1 MRINFLN
8 YGGVQKCTRDA
19 MLEVMEKALNMLGQ
33 PSKMEINVA
42 FVSPDEIKVV
52 NGKERG
58 KNEPTDVLSFPAFD
72 LKPLEKV
79 DLKEDKYKWNIN
91 PENDYFVLG
100 DMLLCKDFAKKQAE
114 TLRHSLKEELVRLS
128 LHSLLHCL
136 GYDHIKDEDY
146 EIMHKVELA
155 VLDALGYKNLD

>member
-8 YGGVQKCTRDA
+8 FGGVQKCTRDA

-42 FVSPDEIKVV
+42 FVSADEMQVV
-52 NGKERG
+52 NDKERG
-58 KNEPTDVLSFPAFD
+58 KNTPTDVLSFPAFD
-72 LKPLEKV
+72 LAPLEKV
-79 DLKEDKYKWNIN
+79 DLTDDKYKWNIN

-100 DMLLCKDFAKKQAE
+100 DMLLCKEIAKKQADNLGH
-114 TLRHSLKEELVRLS
+114 TLKEEIVRLS

-136 GYDHIKDEDY
+136 GYDHIEDNDY

-155 VLDALGYKNLD
+155 VLESLGYKNLD

>member
-8 YGGVQKCTRDA
+8 YDGVQKCTRDA
-19 MLEVMEKALNMLGQ
+19 MLEVMEKALNLLGQ

-42 FVSPDEIKVV
+42 FVSPEEMQAV
-52 NGKERG
+52 NDKERG
-58 KNEPTDVLSFPAFD
+58 KNTPTDVLSFPAFD

-79 DLKEDKYKWNIN
+79 DLTDDKYKWNIN

-100 DMLLCKDFAKKQAE
+100 DMLVCKEIAKKQAHNLGH
-114 TLRHSLKEELVRLS
+114 TLKEELVRLS

-136 GYDHIKDEDY
+136 GYDHIEDKDY
-146 EIMHKVELA
+146 EIMHKVEIA
-155 VLDALGYKNLD
+155 VLELLGYKNLD

>member
-8 YGGVQKCTRDA
+8 YDGVQKCTRDA
-19 MLEVMEKALNMLGQ
+19 MLNVMEKALNLLGQ
-33 PSKMEINVA
+33 PTKMEINVA

-52 NGKERG
+52 NEKERG
-58 KNEPTDVLSFPAFD
+58 KNSATDVLSFPAFD
-72 LKPLEKV
+72 LKPMEKV
-79 DLKEDKYKWNIN
+79 DLTDERYKWNIN

-100 DMLLCKDFAKKQAE
+100 DMLLCKEIAKKQAQNLGH
-114 TLRHSLKEELVRLS
+114 TLKEELVRLS

-136 GYDHIKDEDY
+136 GYDHIEDADY
-146 EIMHKVELA
+146 EVMHKIELA